1 MDPRFRQLAERKDR
15 EHEMMSDIASDPEKI
30 LNFLNGAPDGF
41 DYAPSTPVEDGVGHF
56 VDWYCNFY
64 REN

>member
-41 DYAPSTPVEDGVGHF
+41 DYAELVRT
-56 VDWYCNFY
+56 C
-64 REN
+64 RL